1 MSLFEPEFK
10 IEVTLATFHISGK
23 IPVLNDELNTAA
35 KGLHKIPAA
44 SFISFT
50 EILSYPAD
58 LEHFSLSISLF
69 IVSAVTG

>member
-1 MSLFEPEFK
+1 MFLFEPDLK
-10 IEVTLATFHISGK
+10 IEVTLAAFHISGK
-23 IPVLNDELNTAA
+23 IPVLNNELNTAA

-50 EILSYPAD
+50 EILSYPVD
-58 LEHFSLSISLF
+58 LEHFSLLISLS

>member
-1 MSLFEPEFK
+1 MSLFEPELK
-10 IEVTLATFHISGK
+10 IEVTIATFHISEK
-23 IPVLNDELNTAA
+23 KPVLNDEFNTAA
-35 KGLHKIPAA
+35 KGLHKIPAE

-58 LEHFSLSISLF
+58 LEHFSLLISLF